1 MKTAKQSGYLFIIS
15 SILVFIPYT
24 ILTIIFDY
32 PVILRNDPGIILTR
46 FHDGGSNLIMMWW
59 LFAMVG
65 FPLLIAYKMLGSLLE
80 KEFPFVKWATTIGII
95 SGIVQIVG
103 LLRWVFVVPVLAE
116 NYITTSDAGVQE
128 SIKIIFLVVHHYGGV
143 VLGEHLGQLFT
154 IVWMVAICFALF
166 KSVEFPKWISIFGFV
181 TAGIYLLAQT
191 ELFATVISGF
201 PVIGWAGFV
210 GSTLWLFWMIALG
223 ILLIRKS
230 SHEKYERDE
239 N

>member
-1 MKTAKQSGYLFIIS
+1 MKTSKQSGYLFIIS

-46 FHDGGSNLIMMWW
+46 FHEGGSTLILVWW

-65 FPLLIAYKMLGSLLE
+65 FPLLIAYKLLGSELE
-80 KEFPFVKWATTIGII
+80 KDFPFVKWATTIGII

-116 NYITTSDAGVQE
+116 NYIETSDPSVQE
-128 SIKIIFLVVHHYGGV
+128 SIKIIFQVLHQYGGV
-143 VLGEHLGQLFT
+143 VLGEHLGQFFT
-154 IVWMVAICFALF
+154 IIWMIAICVALY
-166 KSVEFPKWISIFGFV
+166 KSVDFPKWISVFGFV
-181 TAGIYLLAQT
+181 TAVIYLLAQT
-191 ELFATVISGF
+191 ELFATVISTF

-210 GSTLWLFWMIALG
+210 GSTLWLIWMIALG
-223 ILLIRKS
+223 VLLVRK
-230 SHEKYERDE
+230 K
-239 N
+239 